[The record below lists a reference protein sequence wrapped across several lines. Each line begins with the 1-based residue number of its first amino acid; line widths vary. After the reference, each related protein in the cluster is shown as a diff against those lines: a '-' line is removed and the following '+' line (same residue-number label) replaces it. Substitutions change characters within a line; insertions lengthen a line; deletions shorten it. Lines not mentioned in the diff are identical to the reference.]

1 MKIRKAEPGDL
12 ARIVQIEG
20 LCFPEE
26 TAFPPGMF
34 AYLIRN
40 SVALVACEPEETILG
55 FVMGYTS
62 GTCGAVYTLDVH
74 PGYRRKS
81 IGSELMMAL
90 ENKLAGMGAKAVR
103 LEAALDKPG
112 ALELYRKAG
121 YQEREL
127 VRNYYGGEIMRCEC
141 GKNWCQ
147 EIRHFVN
154 DTLKSES

>member
-34 AYLIRN
+34 AYLIRY
-40 SVALVACEPEETILG
+40 SVALVACEPEGNILG

-62 GTCGAVYTLDVH
+62 GTYGAVYTLDVN

-90 ENKLAGMGAKAVR
+90 EKKLAGMGAKAVR

-127 VRNYYGGEIMRCEC
+127 VRNYYGRGNHAVRMWKKLGSRDPPLRE
-141 GKNWCQ
+141 
-147 EIRHFVN
+147 
-154 DTLKSES
+154 

>member
-34 AYLIRN
+34 AYLIRY

-62 GTCGAVYTLDVH
+62 GTYGAVYTLDVH
-74 PGYRRKS
+74 PGYRRKR
-81 IGSELMMAL
+81 IGIELIMAL
-90 ENKLAGMGAKAVR
+90 EKKLEEWVQRPFAWRPHWISQGLRSSTARPAIRRER
-103 LEAALDKPG
+103 LSG
-112 ALELYRKAG
+112 TIM
-121 YQEREL
+121 
-127 VRNYYGGEIMRCEC
+127 GGEIMRCEC
-141 GKNWCQ
+141 GKKLVSRDPPLR
-147 EIRHFVN
+147 E
-154 DTLKSES
+154 

>member
-1 MKIRKAEPGDL
+1 MKIRKAEHGDR

-34 AYLIRN
+34 AYLIRY

-62 GTCGAVYTLDVH
+62 GTYGAVYTLDVH

-81 IGSELMMAL
+81 IGIELMMAL
-90 ENKLAGMGAKAVR
+90 EKKLAEMGAKAVR

-112 ALELYRKAG
+112 ALELYCKAG

-127 VRNYYGGEIMRCEC
+127 VRNYYGRGNHAVRMWKKLGSRDPPLRE
-141 GKNWCQ
+141 
-147 EIRHFVN
+147 
-154 DTLKSES
+154 